1 MIRLKELREERGW
14 KSMAEAA
21 RNLGKQYMTYVHHEK
36 GDREPDSDDL
46 KAYAK
51 AFGVSI
57 DYLVGRT
64 NEKTPIAISDEGN
77 NDLLLDLSQLNEEQR
92 KLIQDVLRL
101 NDQQRSAVLSVTE
114 SFLSGQ

>member
-21 RNLGKQYMTYVHHEK
+21 RQLGKEYMTYVHHEK
-36 GDREPDSDDL
+36 GDREPDSEDL
-46 KAYAK
+46 KAYAN
-51 AFGVSI
+51 AYGVSI

-64 NEKTPIAISDEGN
+64 DKKMPITE
-77 NDLLLDLSQLNEEQR
+77 NDGQKVDVIDLSQLTEDQR
-92 KLIQDVLRL
+92 KLIEDIMRL